1 MKSLAENRRASF
13 DYELMD
19 RYEAGLALTGAEV
32 KSAKAGHMSLKGSFV
47 VAKDDE
53 LHLMNSLISPYKLA
67 HKDTRHDDRRS
78 RKLLLRR
85 SEIRSL
91 IGKSR
96 VEGLT
101 LVPIRV
107 YTKNRLVKLEF
118 AVGKG
123 KKQFDKRE
131 KIRDREA
138 SRDIGRAMRS
148 K

>member
-1 MKSLAENRRASF
+1 MKNLAENRRASF

-19 RYEAGLALTGAEV
+19 RYEAGLVLTGAET

-47 VAKDDE
+47 VTKESE
-53 LHLMNSLISPYKLA
+53 LYLINALISPYKLA
-67 HKDTRHDDRRS
+67 HKDTRHEDRRS

-107 YTKNRLVKLEF
+107 YTKRRLVKLEF

-123 KKQFDKRE
+123 KKQFDKRD
-131 KIRDREA
+131 KIRKREVK
-138 SRDIGRAMRS
+138 RDIGRALRS

>member
-1 MKSLAENRRASF
+1 MKSLAENRRAPF

-19 RYEAGLALTGAEV
+19 RYEAGLVLTGAET

-47 VAKDDE
+47 VAKESE
-53 LHLMNSLISPYKLA
+53 LYLMNALISPYKLA
-67 HKDTRHDDRRS
+67 HKDTRHEDRRS

-107 YTKNRLVKLEF
+107 YTKRRLVKLEF

-123 KKQFDKRE
+123 KKQFDKRD
-131 KIRDREA
+131 KIRKREA
-138 SRDIGRAMRS
+138 KRDIGRALRS

>member
-1 MKSLAENRRASF
+1 MRTLAENRRARF

-47 VAKDDE
+47 VAKDGE
-53 LHLMNSLISPYKLA
+53 LYLLNALISPYKLA
-67 HKDTRHDDRRS
+67 HRDTRHEDRRS

-101 LVPIRV
+101 LIPIRV

-123 KKQFDKRE
+123 KRQIDKRE
-131 KIRDREA
+131 KIKRREA
-138 SRDIGRAMRS
+138 NRDIGRAMRS

>member
-1 MKSLAENRRASF
+1 MKTLSINRRATF
-13 DYELMD
+13 DYALTD
-19 RYEAGLALTGAEV
+19 RYEAGLMLTGAEV

-47 VAKDDE
+47 VAHGNE
-53 LHLMNSLISPYKLA
+53 LFLMNSLISAYPLA
-67 HKDTRHDDRRS
+67 HKDTRHEDRRS

-101 LVPIRV
+101 LVPVRV

-123 KKQFDKRE
+123 KKQIDKRE
-131 KIRDREA
+131 TIKKREA
-138 SRDIGRAMRS
+138 RKDIGRAMRE

>member
-1 MKSLAENRRASF
+1 MKNLAENRRASF

-19 RYEAGLALTGAEV
+19 RYEAGLVLTGAEV

-47 VAKDDE
+47 VVKESE
-53 LHLMNSLISPYKLA
+53 LYLMNSLISPYKLA

-107 YTKNRLVKLEF
+107 YTRNRLVKLEF

-123 KKQFDKRE
+123 KRQYDKRD
-131 KIRDREA
+131 KIRKREA
-138 SRDIGRAMRS
+138 NRDIGRAMLF